1 VTTKRQIDEKSPRKV
16 SVKPAS
22 DKARPS
28 NAKPAAAANPPRRPQ
43 AQRSAETQNKLI
55 AAAISCLHHV
65 GYSAT
70 TVTMVAD
77 EAKVSRGAMSHQ
89 YPAKTD
95 LMLAVVQ
102 AVFEDDSLHYER
114 ALAAKPPLQW
124 LAELPATMWEVIS
137 RPSGTAVMEIM
148 LASRSDPDLADKLR
162 VMQSAIDIRAHQWI
176 VERLADAGIRD
187 RPNGEAIHRL
197 FVAAVRGLSL
207 EALFRRDRVGV
218 EKSVAVLSEVLRLL
232 YPALDAKPSKKSK

>member
-1 VTTKRQIDEKSPRKV
+1 
-16 SVKPAS
+16 
-22 DKARPS
+22 
-28 NAKPAAAANPPRRPQ
+28 
-43 AQRSAETQNKLI
+43 
-55 AAAISCLHHV
+55 
-65 GYSAT
+65 
-70 TVTMVAD
+70 
-77 EAKVSRGAMSHQ
+77 
-89 YPAKTD
+89 
-95 LMLAVVQ
+95 
-102 AVFEDDSLHYER
+102 
-114 ALAAKPPLQW
+114 
-124 LAELPATMWEVIS
+124 
-137 RPSGTAVMEIM
+137 M